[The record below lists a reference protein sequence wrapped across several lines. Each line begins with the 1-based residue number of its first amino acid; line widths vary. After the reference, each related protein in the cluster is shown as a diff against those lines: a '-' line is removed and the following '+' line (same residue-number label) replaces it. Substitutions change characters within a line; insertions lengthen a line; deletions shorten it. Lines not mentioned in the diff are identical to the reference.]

1 MTAAELRIGNWVIL
15 QQDDNGIQRYNHDV
29 DAIDIAVAVDNP
41 ERFSPIPLSPELLE
55 AMGFEERQ
63 ESWEH
68 PNISLGKPNLN
79 LCTAYGEYTVSFKKN
94 TYLHQLQN
102 LFYSLTGE
110 ELSIDLN
117 NVPSTNK

>member
-55 AMGFEERQ
+55 AMGFEGDFAPQVPE
-63 ESWEH
+63 WHH
-68 PNISLGKPNLN
+68 PSGFWFFD
-79 LCTAYGEYTVSFKKN
+79 SFGTDSYSIRLMNKIDVHLKH
-94 TYLHQLQN
+94 LHQLQN

-110 ELSIDLN
+110 ELS
-117 NVPSTNK
+117 